1 MIESTSSRTNPQH
14 YSVARE
20 PVPSEGPEPTGDA
33 HDAHDANDDL
43 TLDAHVRSILDT
55 PEGVSATRR
64 PRAME
69 EFSVAREVVDAWV
82 KERVEH
88 PVIELGSHALAG
100 GLDMASPALLLFEI
114 LGAGAAHDIERGERQ
129 NQIYHHDR
137 YRGFIAGFEG
147 RSASPEARREA
158 ALHPG
163 YRDGLAAFE
172 RFLAHAPPAEVEHIL
187 AHVDAS
193 RSAGMDAV
201 LLGRD
206 HGAAFE
212 RRYETDLVFHHAVD
226 FERREHIRNP
236 EAFATKKAAAEA
248 REVERSRH
256 SLPVRP

>member
-1 MIESTSSRTNPQH
+1 MTESISSRTNPMP
-14 YSVARE
+14 YSVAHE
-20 PVPSEGPEPTGDA
+20 PPVPHDADGADGAEDA
-33 HDAHDANDDL
+33 HHP
-43 TLDAHVRSILDT
+43 TLDEHVRSILDT

-64 PRAME
+64 PRAMG
-69 EFSVAREVVDAWV
+69 EFQPIPGVLVEQGVERFLAHRLEISAPVAAGLLEC
-82 KERVEH
+82 
-88 PVIELGSHALAG
+88 LG
-100 GLDMASPALLLFEI
+100 PALGTI
-114 LGAGAAHDIERGERQ
+114 YTLGEGAIHDIERGQRE

-172 RFLAHAPPAEVEHIL
+172 RFLAHAPPAEVTHL
-187 AHVDAS
+187 RAHVDAS
-193 RSAGMDAV
+193 RTAGMDAV

-206 HGAAFE
+206 HGAGFE
-212 RRYETDLVFHHAVD
+212 RRYESDLVFHHAVD
-226 FERREHIRNP
+226 FERREHSRNP

-248 REVERSRH
+248 REIALSRH